1 MAEKSTSI
9 SENAANQTPRLP
21 PKVFIV
27 IPAYNE
33 SGSIGEVLVELKQLD
48 ADVVVVDDGS
58 ADGTSQITCDHTPH
72 ALRHLI
78 NRGQG
83 AALQTGIEYS
93 LRCGADYIVTF
104 DADGQHSLSDLG
116 HLLRPIETGECEVV
130 LGSRFLGEAENI
142 SMVRRLTLKA
152 ATLFTRVVS
161 QVEVT
166 DTHNGLRAF
175 SRKAAMQVQIKNDR
189 MAHASELLDIIR
201 GLNMPYREVPVH
213 IRYTEYS
220 MAKGQS
226 LRGAFR
232 ILFDYFVG
240 RVAS

>member
-1 MAEKSTSI
+1 MADVNER
-9 SENAANQTPRLP
+9 NVDQPLTPPPALP
-21 PKVFIV
+21 PQVFLV

-33 SGSIGEVLVELKQLD
+33 GQSIGDVLSELARLD
-48 ADVVVVDDGS
+48 VDVVVVDDGS
-58 ADGTSQITCDHTPH
+58 ADETFKIARQHTPH

-83 AALQTGIEYS
+83 AALQTGIDYA
-93 LRCGADYIVTF
+93 LRRGAEYIVTF
-104 DADGQHSLSDLG
+104 DADGQHSLNDLSA
-116 HLLRPIETGECEVV
+116 LLDPIQAGECDVV
-130 LGSRFLGEAENI
+130 LGSRFLGRTEHI
-142 SMVRRLTLKA
+142 PPIRRLTLKA
-152 ATLFTRVVS
+152 ATLFTRLVS
-161 QVEVT
+161 QVSVT

-175 SRKAAMQVQIKNDR
+175 SRRAALQVQIKNDR
-189 MAHASELLDIIR
+189 MAHASELIDIIR
-201 GLNMPYREVPVH
+201 ALNLPYREVPVH

-220 MAKGQS
+220 MSKGQS

>member
-1 MAEKSTSI
+1 MDRQSDHSPAT
-9 SENAANQTPRLP
+9 APDLP
-21 PKVFIV
+21 PKLFIL

-33 SGSIGEVLVELKQLD
+33 AQSIGNVLDELAKLK

-58 ADGTSQITCDHTPH
+58 ADATFQIARRHTPH

-83 AALQTGIEYS
+83 AALQTGLEYA
-93 LRCGADYIVTF
+93 LRCGAEYIVTF
-104 DADGQHSLSDLG
+104 DADGQHSLGDLQT
-116 HLLRPIETGECEVV
+116 LLEPIRSGACDVV
-130 LGSRFLGEAENI
+130 LGSRFLNKKTEHI
-142 SMVRRLTLKA
+142 PLIRRLTLRA
-152 ATLFTRVVS
+152 ATLFTRLVS
-161 QVEVT
+161 QVSVT

-175 SRKAAMQVQIKNDR
+175 SRRAALKIQITNDR
-189 MAHASELLDIIR
+189 MAHASELIDIIR
-201 GLNMPYREVPVH
+201 GLDMPYREVPVH

-220 MAKGQS
+220 MSKGQS
-226 LRGAFR
+226 LRSSFR